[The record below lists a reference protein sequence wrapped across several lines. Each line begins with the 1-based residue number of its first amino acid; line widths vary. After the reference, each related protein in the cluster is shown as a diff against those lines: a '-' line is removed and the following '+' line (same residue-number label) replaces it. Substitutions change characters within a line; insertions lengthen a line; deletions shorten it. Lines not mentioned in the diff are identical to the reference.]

1 MPWTGMIGGGERS
14 KCSTLTFKGKTT
26 FGSGVQWDGPLIS
39 ISGQGIHVYGAS
51 GSVLDGQGPHYWDGK
66 GGSGTRKPRFIK
78 INANGGSTFQGI
90 HLLNCPI
97 NCVSLSGS
105 KDMTIRGWNIDCSAG
120 DKNALGHNTDGFDM
134 SSVENIII
142 ENSVVKNQDDCVAV
156 NYGKNLHISNLN
168 CSGGHGLSLS
178 VGMNKIDPSVNVVSN
193 VTFTDCSVTHSRNGI
208 HVKTHR
214 DGTTGYISDVT
225 YNNIHL
231 SSISYY
237 GVNVQQDYQDG
248 GSTGHAG
255 NNIQIKNLNLH
266 NVQGTMTGS
275 SSMPVYILCGSGS
288 CSNFN
293 WNEVSITG
301 NKKHSS
307 CNYHPNGYTCK

>member
-1 MPWTGMIGGGERS
+1 
-14 KCSTLTFKGKTT
+14 
-26 FGSGVQWDGPLIS
+26 
-39 ISGQGIHVYGAS
+39 
-51 GSVLDGQGPHYWDGK
+51 
-66 GGSGTRKPRFIK
+66 
-78 INANGGSTFQGI
+78 
-90 HLLNCPI
+90 
-97 NCVSLSGS
+97 
-105 KDMTIRGWNIDCSAG
+105 
-120 DKNALGHNTDGFDM
+120 M
-134 SSVENIII
+134 SSVENIRI
-142 ENSVVKNQDDCVAV
+142 ENSIVKNQDDCVAV

-178 VGMNKIDPSVNVVSN
+178 VGMNKKDPSVNVVSN

-214 DGTTGYISDVT
+214 DGTTGYISNVT

-231 SSISYY
+231 LSISYY
-237 GVNVQQDYQDG
+237 GVNVQQDYQNG

-275 SSMPVYILCGSGS
+275 NSMPVYILCGSGS
-288 CSNFN
+288 CSNFI
-293 WNEVSITG
+293 WNGVSISG

-307 CNYHPNGYTCK
+307 CNYHPNGYTCT